1 MQKNMIFSSLN
12 NALTETKDIKMQR
25 NNLPIDEY
33 DFKKYNTLL
42 EIKKELN
49 EEAKN
54 DNHFVG
60 NNNLIMNRDNIIK
73 YNSYKGYQNSD
84 LFHKNLN
91 SNLEK
96 NIIKLQRENIINN
109 KGKQNDYDELLNR
122 INPNISK
129 NKETNDEIE
138 ILKNK
143 ISQYESSLE
152 NTRIEYQKQIN
163 FYIQQLSNYNVL
175 ITIITNFFKIISTK
189 YIPNYNFNIPN
200 HTIEPNNFIQLNQ
213 KDFEEKFNKII
224 EYINDLH
231 SELEEYKN
239 KDNLVINKNIDV
251 DKNELDKFIQL
262 NNNINDSFPRTNINN
277 NYNYFSEGKDFI
289 FKNEILS
296 KKVRS
301 KSSMKPKVHITKK
314 LNDNKKNLFK
324 NKDNKNNKKLT
335 KRNNSY
341 RVAEK
346 NNNLDIVQYTKK
358 KKKTNKDFKN
368 IPIKSNKKSKSKT
381 DIKSIKSINLK

>member
-60 NNNLIMNRDNIIK
+60 NNNLIMDRDNIIK

-163 FYIQQLSNYNVL
+163 FYIQQTSNYNAL

>member
-1 MQKNMIFSSLN
+1 MIFSSLN

-25 NNLPIDEY
+25 NNLPFDEY

-42 EIKKELN
+42 EVKKELN

-54 DNHFVG
+54 DNYFVG

-73 YNSYKGYQNSD
+73 YNSYKGYQNND

-91 SNLEK
+91 SDLEK
-96 NIIKLQRENIINN
+96 NRVKLQRENIMNN
-109 KGKQNDYDELLNR
+109 KEKQKDYDELLKQ

-129 NKETNDEIE
+129 NKETNNEIE

-163 FYIQQLSNYNVL
+163 FYIQQLSNYNTL
-175 ITIITNFFKIISTK
+175 FTIITNFFKTVQTK
-189 YIPNYNFNIPN
+189 YIPNYKFNIPN
-200 HTIEPNNFIQLNQ
+200 NSIEPNSFIPLNT
-213 KDFEEKFNKII
+213 KDFEENFNKII
-224 EYINDLH
+224 EYINDLY
-231 SELEEYKN
+231 SELEEYKK
-239 KDNLVINKNIDV
+239 KDNLVMNKNIDV

-262 NNNINDSFPRTNINN
+262 HNNINDSFPKTNSNN
-277 NYNYFSEGKDFI
+277 NYNFFSEEKDFI
-289 FKNEILS
+289 FKNAILS

-301 KSSMKPKVHITKK
+301 KSSMKPKVHLSKK

-341 RVAEK
+341 RVSK
-346 NNNLDIVQYTKK
+346 NNNNLDIVQYTKK
-358 KKKTNKDFKN
+358 KKKTSKDFKN

>member
-163 FYIQQLSNYNVL
+163 FYIQQISNYNAL

-251 DKNELDKFIQL
+251 DKNELDKYIQL

>member
-1 MQKNMIFSSLN
+1 MIFSSLN

-25 NNLPIDEY
+25 NNLPFDEY

-42 EIKKELN
+42 EVKKELN

-54 DNHFVG
+54 DNYFVG

-73 YNSYKGYQNSD
+73 YNSYKGYQNND

-91 SNLEK
+91 SDLEK
-96 NIIKLQRENIINN
+96 NRVKLQRENIMNN
-109 KGKQNDYDELLNR
+109 KEKQKDYDELLKQ

-129 NKETNDEIE
+129 NKETNNEIE

-163 FYIQQLSNYNVL
+163 FYVQQLSNYNTL
-175 ITIITNFFKIISTK
+175 FTIITNFFKTVQTK
-189 YIPNYNFNIPN
+189 YIPNYKFNIPN
-200 HTIEPNNFIQLNQ
+200 NSIEPNSFIPLNT
-213 KDFEEKFNKII
+213 KDFEENFNKII
-224 EYINDLH
+224 EYINDLY
-231 SELEEYKN
+231 SELEEYKK
-239 KDNLVINKNIDV
+239 KDNLVMNKNIDV

-262 NNNINDSFPRTNINN
+262 HNNINDSFPKTNTNN
-277 NYNYFSEGKDFI
+277 NYNFFSEEKDFI
-289 FKNEILS
+289 FKNAILS

-301 KSSMKPKVHITKK
+301 KSSMKPKVHLSKK

-341 RVAEK
+341 RVSK
-346 NNNLDIVQYTKK
+346 NNNNLDIVQYTKK
-358 KKKTNKDFKN
+358 KKKTSKDFKN

>member
-54 DNHFVG
+54 DNHFIG

-163 FYIQQLSNYNVL
+163 FYIQQISNYNAL

-231 SELEEYKN
+231 SELEEYQN

>member
-1 MQKNMIFSSLN
+1 MIFSSLN
-12 NALTETKDIKMQR
+12 NALTETKDIKIQR
-25 NNLPIDEY
+25 NNIPFDEF

-49 EEAKN
+49 EETKN
-54 DNHFVG
+54 DNNFEG
-60 NNNLIMNRDNIIK
+60 NNDLIMNHDNLIK
-73 YNSYKGYQNSD
+73 YNSYKGFQNNA
-84 LFHKNLN
+84 LLYKNLN
-91 SNLEK
+91 YDIEK
-96 NIIKLQRENIINN
+96 NSAKYAKYPKENNINN
-109 KGKQNDYDELLNR
+109 KGKEKDYDDFLKK
-122 INPNISK
+122 INPDISK
-129 NKETNDEIE
+129 NKETSDEIE

-143 ISQYESSLE
+143 ISQYESTLE

-163 FYIQQLSNYNVL
+163 FYIQQLSNYNIL
-175 ITIITNFFKIISTK
+175 ITIITNFFKTISNK

-200 HTIEPNNFIQLNQ
+200 NSIEPNNFIPLNQ
-213 KDFEEKFNKII
+213 KDFEDKFNKII
-224 EYINDLH
+224 EYINELY
-231 SELEEYKN
+231 SELEEYK
-239 KDNLVINKNIDV
+239 KKENLNIKKKIDV

-262 NNNINDSFPRTNINN
+262 NKNINDSIPKTNINN
-277 NYNYFSEGKDFI
+277 NYNFFSEEKDFI

-301 KSSMKPKVHITKK
+301 KSNMKPKIKYPKK
-314 LNDNKKNLFK
+314 INDNKKNLIK

-341 RVAEK
+341 RALKK

-358 KKKTNKDFKN
+358 RKKMSKDFQN

-381 DIKSIKSINLK
+381 DIKNIKPINLK

>member
-1 MQKNMIFSSLN
+1 MIFSSLN

-25 NNLPIDEY
+25 NNLPFDEY

-42 EIKKELN
+42 EVKKELN

-54 DNHFVG
+54 DNYFVG

-73 YNSYKGYQNSD
+73 YNSYKGYQNND

-91 SNLEK
+91 SDLEK
-96 NIIKLQRENIINN
+96 NRVKLQRENIMNN
-109 KGKQNDYDELLNR
+109 KEKQKDYDELLKQ

-129 NKETNDEIE
+129 NKETNNEIE

-163 FYIQQLSNYNVL
+163 FYIQQLSNYNTL
-175 ITIITNFFKIISTK
+175 FTIITNFFKTVQTK
-189 YIPNYNFNIPN
+189 YIPNYKFNIPN
-200 HTIEPNNFIQLNQ
+200 NSIEPNSFIPLNT
-213 KDFEEKFNKII
+213 KDFEENFNKII
-224 EYINDLH
+224 EYINDLY
-231 SELEEYKN
+231 SELEEYKK
-239 KDNLVINKNIDV
+239 KDNLVMNKNIDV

-262 NNNINDSFPRTNINN
+262 HNNINDSFPKTNTNN
-277 NYNYFSEGKDFI
+277 NYNFFSEEKDFI
-289 FKNEILS
+289 FKNAILS

-301 KSSMKPKVHITKK
+301 KSSMKPKVHLSKK

-341 RVAEK
+341 RVSK
-346 NNNLDIVQYTKK
+346 NNNNLDIVQYTKK
-358 KKKTNKDFKN
+358 KKKTSKDFKN

>member
-129 NKETNDEIE
+129 NKETDDEIE

-163 FYIQQLSNYNVL
+163 FYIHQLSNYNAL
-175 ITIITNFFKIISTK
+175 ITIITNFFNIISTK